1 MRRFLR
7 SLNLR
12 FHVALR
18 QSHSTHTVR
27 CVRASTNTRVGDQ
40 TPALAPELAAAAS
53 SDKPLCAASTDSTS
67 SSGDTANKQTS
78 RHPME
83 LLTRVFQRHPP
94 ALRLHRELTIAL
106 ADGDSARAAD
116 LASVLATTVQRVVA
130 AEEAD
135 SSDAATPPEGPAST
149 EHFSQSDIPV
159 AGLEDVEEAVEKTRQ
174 ALLHEATVQVSSGV
188 ARDTGGGA
196 VSSAPAAAE
205 RSLPFWRDP
214 ERLCVTVLE
223 STFETEVLGG
233 ESQDTLTPAGNRAAE
248 HEAEQVRILDAY
260 LDKEDARWKAQKAAI
275 AKIVL
280 DVTRS
285 LGLTPEDLQAF
296 EGISA
301 SAGAG
306 AAAAVGERKL
316 NVLRHSNL
324 VIRGEMPSAPLS
336 NAASERVSEGVE
348 AELRALEERMSSL
361 GQPLTPSEV
370 RMARYELQM
379 SKSKMRYVVGVHKE
393 LQLALDHSAAL
404 RASLREKSTAEV
416 TFSTG
421 AEVFMAEVIRA
432 LNEGADAYSANV
444 TAAGAQLTVSNV
456 KAREAV
462 ESPVLPFTF
471 MLKCSLWFT
480 TAPPRPPS
488 SSSD

>member
-1 MRRFLR
+1 
-7 SLNLR
+7 
-12 FHVALR
+12 
-18 QSHSTHTVR
+18 
-27 CVRASTNTRVGDQ
+27 
-40 TPALAPELAAAAS
+40 
-53 SDKPLCAASTDSTS
+53 
-67 SSGDTANKQTS
+67 
-78 RHPME
+78 ME
-83 LLTRVFQRHPP
+83 LLTSVFQRHPP

-130 AEEAD
+130 AEAD
-135 SSDAATPPEGPAST
+135 SSDAATPPEGHANT
-149 EHFSQSDIPV
+149 GHFSQRDIPV

-174 ALLHEATVQVSSGV
+174 TLLREATVRVSSGV
-188 ARDTGGGA
+188 ARDTGGSA
-196 VSSAPAAAE
+196 ISSEPAAAE

-214 ERLCVTVLE
+214 ERLCVTILE
-223 STFETEVLGG
+223 SMFETEVLGG
-233 ESQDTLTPAGNRAAE
+233 ESQDTLTAAGNRAAE

-260 LDKEDARWKAQKAAI
+260 LDKEGARWNAQKAAI

-306 AAAAVGERKL
+306 AAAAAGERKL

-336 NAASERVSEGVE
+336 STASECVAEGVE
-348 AELRALEERMSSL
+348 TELRALEERMSSL
-361 GQPLTPSEV
+361 GQPLTPWEV

-416 TFSTG
+416 TFTTG
-421 AEVFMAEVIRA
+421 TEVFMAEVIRA

-444 TAAGAQLTVSNV
+444 TAEGAQLTVSNV

-471 MLKCSLWFT
+471 MLKGSLWFT
-480 TAPPRPPS
+480 TAPSRPPS